1 MLNKIL
7 NFLYFRN
14 YFRVAIFFSKFFSL
28 FNSNIK
34 KRVSFFNYF
43 KKRKKNFTK
52 DILEILYNP
61 RVFII
66 NFPEN
71 TEKIINQI
79 YKYEKLYKKNEF
91 SNDGHIEVFQSEHN
105 LHKDPKFQ
113 KISNELEKFINSKL
127 QKFFNYKKLTID
139 KLWFVITK
147 NSGIIKKHSHFNSD
161 YSGVFYLN
169 VEENVENSNG
179 LKLYNSF
186 ENLEIFR
193 YSVSNNQFNVEVTNE
208 KSLLLKPSK
217 NDLIIFNSF
226 LEHSVDNKNSKINER
241 ISLPFD
247 LVFKNE

>member
-1 MLNKIL
+1 MQYFFLSFSHYLIAIL
-7 NFLYFRN
+7 KNEYLFL
-14 YFRVAIFFSKFFSL
+14 IIL
-28 FNSNIK
+28 K
-34 KRVSFFNYF
+34 KE
-43 KKRKKNFTK
+43 KKNFTK

-105 LHKDPKFQ
+105 LHKNPKFQ
-113 KISNELEKFINSKL
+113 EISNELEKFINSKL

-193 YSVSNNQFNVEVTNE
+193 YSVSNKQFNIEVTNE
-208 KSLLLKPSK
+208 KTLLLKPSK

-226 LEHSVDNKNSKINER
+226 LEHSVDNQDSKISER

-247 LVFKNE
+247 LVF